1 MTRVAAVQM
10 VSGPVVA
17 ENLDE
22 AARLIDAAVSDGAG
36 LVVLPE
42 NFAIMPRNDADR
54 LAAVET
60 DGQGPI
66 QEFLAAQARRHRV
79 WLVGGTIPLAANS
92 ANDVQDAQVSREAGT
107 PRATKV
113 RAACLLFNDRGERVA
128 RYDKIHLFDALLPW
142 SAPSGQPSAAQF
154 CSGQNCD
161 VSLDNGE
168 QYLESR
174 SFEPGDEVVVADT
187 PCGKLGLAVCYDL
200 RFPELFRRLL
210 DQGAELFV
218 VPAAFT
224 AHTGKAHWEVL
235 VRARAIE
242 NLAYVI
248 AAAQGGRHANGRET
262 HGDSMI
268 VSPWG
273 EVLARLA
280 HGAGHAIAD
289 CDRARLQSVRASL
302 PSIRHR
308 RLSA

>member
-10 VSGPVVA
+10 ASGPVVS

-22 AARLIDAAVSDGAG
+22 AARLIDEAVSDDAG

-54 LAAVET
+54 LAAVEM

-79 WLVGGTIPLAANS
+79 WLVGGTIPLAAKS
-92 ANDVQDAQVSREAGT
+92 AN
-107 PRATKV
+107 KV

-128 RYDKIHLFDALLPW
+128 RYDKIHLF
-142 SAPSGQPSAAQF
+142 
-154 CSGQNCD
+154 D

-210 DQGAELFV
+210 DRGAELFA

-248 AAAQGGRHANGRET
+248 AAAQGGRHASGRET

-273 EVLARLA
+273 EVLARLEN
-280 HGAGHAIAD
+280 GAGHAIAD
-289 CDRARLQSVRASL
+289 CDRARLQGVRASL

-308 RLSA
+308 RLRCAGRTSVAGGKDAGSDHA

>member
-10 VSGPVVA
+10 VSGPMVS

-22 AARLIDAAVSDGAG
+22 AARLIGEAVSDKAG
-36 LVVLPE
+36 LIVLPE
-42 NFAIMPRNDADR
+42 NFAIMPRNDVDR
-54 LAAVET
+54 LAAVEK
-60 DGQGPI
+60 DGHGPI

-92 ANDVQDAQVSREAGT
+92 AD
-107 PRATKV
+107 KV

-128 RYDKIHLFDALLPW
+128 RYDKIHLF
-142 SAPSGQPSAAQF
+142 
-154 CSGQNCD
+154 D

-289 CDRARLQSVRASL
+289 CDRARLQGVRASL